1 MAPSRK
7 ITSVALAG
15 ALTTIAVWLL
25 ALGGVE
31 VPAQVA
37 AALTTVLTFGAG
49 YIVAD

>member
-15 ALTTIAVWLL
+15 ALTTIVVWL
-25 ALGGVE
+25 ASLGGVE
-31 VPAQVA
+31 VPGQVA
-37 AALTTVLTFGAG
+37 AATTTVLAFLAG